1 MANSW
6 ATAKPN
12 FSPSASGGISRLACA
27 RAEKDGIEV
36 ETLLRKAGL
45 TRKQIDEADARLR
58 VHGQIK
64 FLDLVADALDDDLLG
79 FHLSQNFDLR
89 MVGLLYYV
97 LASSGMLGE
106 ALRRSARYTSIV
118 NEGMKLTICEGN
130 EIRFLFEYVGVPR
143 RSDRHQIEFW
153 IAAFIRMCRELT
165 NRRLSADRV
174 SFAHTRKATSEL
186 STFFGCDVQFGAD
199 VDEAV
204 FSPSI
209 RDIAVTSA
217 DPYLNKMLIKYCEDA
232 LADRKAGRSSL
243 GLNVENAIAVLLP
256 HGKAQSSEVARN
268 LGMSQRTLAR
278 RLAAEGLTF
287 AEVLRRL
294 RSDLAEHH
302 LTEKDLSISKI
313 AWLLG
318 YQDVSAFTNAFKR
331 WTGKTPREA
340 RQGV

>member
-1 MANSW
+1 MGDGE
-6 ATAKPN
+6 TKLG
-12 FSPSASGGISRLACA
+12 SPSASGGISRLACA

-118 NEGMKLTICEGN
+118 NEGMKLTIREGN

-153 IAAFIRMCRELT
+153 IAAFIRM
-165 NRRLSADRV
+165 V
-174 SFAHTRKATSEL
+174 
-186 STFFGCDVQFGAD
+186 
-199 VDEAV
+199 
-204 FSPSI
+204 P
-209 RDIAVTSA
+209 
-217 DPYLNKMLIKYCEDA
+217 
-232 LADRKAGRSSL
+232 
-243 GLNVENAIAVLLP
+243 
-256 HGKAQSSEVARN
+256 
-268 LGMSQRTLAR
+268 
-278 RLAAEGLTF
+278 
-287 AEVLRRL
+287 
-294 RSDLAEHH
+294 
-302 LTEKDLSISKI
+302 
-313 AWLLG
+313 
-318 YQDVSAFTNAFKR
+318 
-331 WTGKTPREA
+331 
-340 RQGV
+340 GV